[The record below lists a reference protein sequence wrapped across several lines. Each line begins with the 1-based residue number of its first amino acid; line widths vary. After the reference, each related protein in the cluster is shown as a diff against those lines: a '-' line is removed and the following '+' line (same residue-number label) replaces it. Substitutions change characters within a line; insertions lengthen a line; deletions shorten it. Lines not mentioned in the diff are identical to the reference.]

1 MIIYGEDI
9 IKAIVKRLIA
19 KNIPP
24 TDSAIV
30 RELRSMDWAEI
41 EKLFSW
47 LSPFLC
53 YTRNMKKIYTAKTP
67 NFEMSFP
74 APSARDSLDDAMRFA
89 EAMVARKV
97 PVTVF
102 CNGEII
108 WKNSWQS
115 TPKLLS

>member
-41 EKLFSW
+41 EKLFS
-47 LSPFLC
+47 
-53 YTRNMKKIYTAKTP
+53 
-67 NFEMSFP
+67 
-74 APSARDSLDDAMRFA
+74 
-89 EAMVARKV
+89 
-97 PVTVF
+97 
-102 CNGEII
+102 
-108 WKNSWQS
+108 
-115 TPKLLS
+115 